1 MVWIRLWAS
10 HMPEYK
16 LWFAGTS
23 GQLALFT
30 TAFVPVDSTTTD
42 KYMQENTASRLNEY
56 ILFPCSYLL
65 DSAL

>member
-16 LWFAGTS
+16 LWFVGTS

-30 TAFVPVDSTTTD
+30 AAFVPVDSTTTD